1 MDIQNLIKLAHQADL
16 EGNYKVADKLTERA
30 IREAAGSFGRG
41 GAFGRPRPGGGGFF
55 GGGRGGGGGRSG
67 GGGGFFGPGGPDFS
81 QNVGDANLSGGSST
95 NNSKGTVG
103 GPVSTGRNTSGP
115 GGPGGDAMGGNASNN
130 SKGGGT
136 RTKDPILDSARKKQ
150 KDGLPLTEEE
160 QKKVEKAEKD
170 AAYSREYRARQ
181 KATAGDGNAGGG
193 GASGANDSSV
203 QQDNSS
209 NSGAGGP
216 GGTINQT
223 QNGRYKTRDIGGDV
237 VGMGTMGSVA
247 LATVPTAIVAALGAY
262 GYTML
267 NGRVVDQKTGQPV
280 PPQNLPPQVQN
291 LMSGGAKAN
300 PLALRTQE
308 NQMQNAQAA
317 QMFIESIRN
326 SPRGPAFKSA
336 QDFWVAATQAGQTPS
351 MVNQIVALAKAEGY
365 PDKTP
370 FTN

>member
-30 IREAAGSFGRG
+30 IREAAPFWRRRPG
-41 GAFGRPRPGGGGFF
+41 GGNGGGGGGFF
-55 GGGRGGGGGRSG
+55 GGGGPGANFGSMNQNNQGGHSG
-67 GGGGFFGPGGPDFS
+67 G
-81 QNVGDANLSGGSST
+81 
-95 NNSKGTVG
+95 
-103 GPVSTGRNTSGP
+103 
-115 GGPGGDAMGGNASNN
+115 
-130 SKGGGT
+130 
-136 RTKDPILDSARKKQ
+136 
-150 KDGLPLTEEE
+150 
-160 QKKVEKAEKD
+160 
-170 AAYSREYRARQ
+170 
-181 KATAGDGNAGGG
+181 
-193 GASGANDSSV
+193 
-203 QQDNSS
+203 
-209 NSGAGGP
+209 GAGGP
-216 GGTINQT
+216 GGTVSTGRANTGGGGAGGPGGGGGGAKNKGGGGSGDGPGVKELRRRRDNPKPDDVPLTADEIARIDAADRRNEADRTYRAQQKATGGAGGDGGMAGRGGDANTGAKVDTTGGSSSADGGSNNQQT
-223 QNGRYKTRDIGGDV
+223 NNARFKTRDIGGDV

>member
-1 MDIQNLIKLAHQADL
+1 MDIQSLIKLAHQADL
-16 EGNYKVADKLTERA
+16 EGNYRVADKLTERA
-30 IREAAGSFGRG
+30 IREAIFGPRRRPGTSFGSG
-41 GAFGRPRPGGGGFF
+41 GPSGFGGGSPSGGSPGGGTFGAPPGFGSMNQNNQ
-55 GGGRGGGGGRSG
+55 GGHSG
-67 GGGGFFGPGGPDFS
+67 GGAGGP
-81 QNVGDANLSGGSST
+81 SG
-95 NNSKGTVG
+95 
-103 GPVSTGRNTSGP
+103 PISTGRVNTK
-115 GGPGGDAMGGNASNN
+115 GGDGGDAMGGDATNKN
-130 SKGGGT
+130 KGGRVTISPELAEAKRKLNAGE
-136 RTKDPILDSARKKQ
+136 PLSA
-150 KDGLPLTEEE
+150 EE
-160 QKKVEKAEKD
+160 QKLIDKAAKNAER
-170 AAYSREYRARQ
+170 SREYRNKQ
-181 KATAGDGNAGGG
+181 KATGGDGNAGGG
-193 GASGANDSSV
+193 G
-203 QQDNSS
+203 
-209 NSGAGGP
+209 GAGGNNTGATVDTR
-216 GGTINQT
+216 GGSSSAEGGSNNQQT
-223 QNGRYKTRDIGGDV
+223 NNARFRTRDIGGDV
-237 VGMGTMGSVA
+237 VGMGTMGSLA

>member
-16 EGNYKVADKLTERA
+16 EGNYRVADKLTERA
-30 IREAAGSFGRG
+30 IREAIFGPRRRPGTSFGGGQASGFGGGAGDGAAAGGGGSFGG
-41 GAFGRPRPGGGGFF
+41 GRRPGGFF
-55 GGGRGGGGGRSG
+55 GGDSMDATMNQNNQGGHSGGGAGGASAPISTGRVNASG
-67 GGGGFFGPGGPDFS
+67 GGGG
-81 QNVGDANLSGGSST
+81 AGS
-95 NNSKGTVG
+95 
-103 GPVSTGRNTSGP
+103 
-115 GGPGGDAMGGNASNN
+115 GGDAVIKETSTVRALRKQKKDPKAPPLTAAEEAIIAQADKNNAAAAARKQ
-130 SKGGGT
+130 KGGSG
-136 RTKDPILDSARKKQ
+136 
-150 KDGLPLTEEE
+150 
-160 QKKVEKAEKD
+160 
-170 AAYSREYRARQ
+170 
-181 KATAGDGNAGGG
+181 AGGG
-193 GASGANDSSV
+193 GG
-203 QQDNSS
+203 
-209 NSGAGGP
+209 GAGGNNTGAQVDTS
-216 GGTINQT
+216 GGNSSADGGSNNQQT
-223 QNGRYKTRDIGGDV
+223 NNARFKTRDIGGDV